1 MDILYISYFYPPL
14 GGPATFRNTKA
25 VKYLSSLGA
34 NIDVITVR
42 EIEYLLEDNSLLS
55 ECRERELIR
64 TASLDPMAIT
74 KKLSQS
80 GAINSRSLYL
90 GTSERMK
97 RLIRGMIPVDDK
109 IAWVPFVIAAGITA
123 CQARSYD
130 LIYVSCGPFS
140 SAIAA
145 SYLASRFHL
154 PLVVDY
160 RDYWTLL
167 SDYNQGITKLHRGI
181 SSYWERRILRQ
192 SALLV
197 TATSGIGRD
206 LCAAFGEGLEDRQMT
221 VYNGWDEEDF
231 QNLPTSSAKNCGF
244 EIAYYG
250 AIYARRSMKNLYAAL
265 LSLRQQELL
274 PPDTKLRLYGNY
286 FVETYADIE
295 ASGISDLIEVVPQ
308 LQHRE
313 ALAQMMQ
320 ADVLVL
326 NINSSSPYGTLTS
339 KIFEYIRSQ
348 RPILAMVPAA
358 KEAAELLRSCGH
370 DYICAMES
378 ASTIE
383 AALSRC
389 LEDLKSPNPRSYQ
402 IPPEY
407 ERSQQLT
414 QLYHRLS
421 TI

>member
-25 VKYLSSLGA
+25 VKYLSNLGA

-64 TASLDPMAIT
+64 TLSLDPMAIT

-80 GAINSRSLYL
+80 GAINSKSLYL
-90 GTSERMK
+90 GTSEPVK

-109 IAWVPFVIAAGITA
+109 IAWVPFVIAAGIKA
-123 CQARSYD
+123 CKDRHYD

-145 SYLASRFHL
+145 SYLASRFQI

-167 SDYNQGITKLHRGI
+167 SDYNQGITLLHRGI
-181 SSYWERRILRQ
+181 SNYWERRILRQ
-192 SALLV
+192 AALVV
-197 TATSGIGRD
+197 TATAGIGRD
-206 LCAAFGEGLEDRQMT
+206 LCSAFGNGLEDRQIT

-231 QNLPTSSAKNCGF
+231 QNLPACEAKSCGF
-244 EIAYYG
+244 EIAYFG

-265 LSLRQQELL
+265 KELSQKELL

-286 FVETYADIE
+286 FVETYTDIE

-348 RPILAMVPAA
+348 RPILAMVPSS
-358 KEAAELLRSCGH
+358 KEAAQLLRSTGH

-378 ASTIE
+378 TSTIA
-383 AALSRC
+383 AALTRC
-389 LEDLKSPNPRSYQ
+389 LDDLKSPNPQPYQ
-402 IPPEY
+402 IPMEY
-407 ERSQQLT
+407 ERSHQLT
-414 QLYHRLS
+414 HLFHRLS